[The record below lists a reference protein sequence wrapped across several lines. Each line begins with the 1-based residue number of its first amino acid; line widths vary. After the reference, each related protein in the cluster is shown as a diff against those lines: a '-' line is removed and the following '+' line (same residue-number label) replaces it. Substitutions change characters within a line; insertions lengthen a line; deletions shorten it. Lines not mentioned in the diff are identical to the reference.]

1 MTRREWIAAASA
13 AAATSLGAAAPQPVL
28 GALLTA
34 AASLLKRDPEA
45 TLKAIAE
52 IGYRVVEGFDRAR
65 MVALAPLLKAHGL
78 TLRSCP
84 IETPLITADW
94 EAYPELKQVAL
105 DEAIDSLKNAGA
117 DYCTLGYIS
126 PGARG
131 DGDDFFRRA
140 ADRMN
145 VVAERCR
152 RAGMRFAW
160 QNHAFEFA
168 GRAGLRPI
176 DIYKERL
183 DPKLVGLELDV
194 FWASAAG
201 QNPLDLFKEWKGRV
215 WLVRLADKAPGTPR
229 TASENI
235 GDGAFADL
243 GSGSIDFAPVLKA
256 APAAGCR
263 YYFAGPERAAD
274 PIESLRKSF
283 TYLKSRLSNWL
294 SN

>member
-1 MTRREWIAAASA
+1 MTRREWIAASLMGT
-13 AAATSLGAAAPQPVL
+13 AAATLRAAAVPPVL
-28 GALLTA
+28 GASLTA
-34 AASLLKRDPEA
+34 SAALLRRDPEG
-45 TLKAIAE
+45 TLKAIAD
-52 IGYRVVEGFDRAR
+52 IGYRDVEGFSRVP
-65 MVALAPLLKAHGL
+65 MLALAPKLKAYGL
-78 TLRSCP
+78 ALRSCP
-84 IETPLITADW
+84 IETPLVTADW
-94 EAYPELKQVAL
+94 EAYPEFKQVSL

-117 DYCTLGYIS
+117 DSCTLGYIS

-131 DGDDFFRRA
+131 DADDFYRRA

-168 GRAGLRPI
+168 GRAGLRPV

-201 QNPLDLFKEWKGRV
+201 QNPLALLKEWKGRV
-215 WLVRLADKAPGTPR
+215 WLVRLADKAQGTPL
-229 TASENI
+229 TTSENI
-235 GDGAFADL
+235 GDGTFADL
-243 GSGSIDFAPVLKA
+243 GSGTIEFAPILKA

-263 YYFAGPERAAD
+263 YYFAGPERAED
-274 PIESLRKSF
+274 PIASLRKSF
-283 TYLKSRLSNWL
+283 TWLKNLISS
-294 SN
+294 